1 MAVTPNPAIE
11 KLLSV
16 IVEPIPVAAKINEP
30 VILIGSFLFVL
41 FPTKLIY
48 PLSIVKFSAIGLRS
62 VI

>member
-1 MAVTPNPAIE
+1 MAVIPNPAIE

-16 IVEPIPVAAKINEP
+16 AVPPVAAKTSEP